1 MTFNDIA
8 KSQQH
13 KYPDVE
19 GNYTNWKYTQE
30 LYNRIELVQTE
41 VAEACEVDLN
51 WVLENLDQVKEFI
64 ENLQQLEDDK

>member
-19 GNYTNWKYTQE
+19 GNYIDWKYTQE
-30 LYNRIELVQTE
+30 LYNRIELVE
-41 VAEACEVDLN
+41 NELAVLDNVDD
-51 WVLENLDQVKEFI
+51 WVLDELGQVKEFI
-64 ENLQQLEDDK
+64 ESLQPLEDEK